1 MINIFLMDLFLFKQR
16 NLNWLVAQIIFLFL
30 SKQHEY
36 NKHKDW
42 RQVCFYWKLYK
53 YIERKDFEEHY
64 SCWKWE
70 WKRSNHLGTNKI
82 TNLENI

>member
-1 MINIFLMDLFLFKQR
+1 MIKYFLMDFFLFKQR
-16 NLNWLVAQIIFLFL
+16 NWLVAQIIFLFL

-42 RQVCFYWKLYK
+42 RKVCFYWKLYK
-53 YIERKDFEEHY
+53 YINVERKDLEHY

-70 WKRSNHLGTNKI
+70 WKKSNHLGTNKI
-82 TNLENI
+82 MNLENIY